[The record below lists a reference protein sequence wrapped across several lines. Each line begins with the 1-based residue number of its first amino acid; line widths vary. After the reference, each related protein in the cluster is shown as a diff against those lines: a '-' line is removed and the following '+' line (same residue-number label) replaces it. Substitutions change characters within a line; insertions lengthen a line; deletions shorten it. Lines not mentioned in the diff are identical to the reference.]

1 MGSFSNKKGSS
12 FSNTLHSVVVILG
25 ILMVGTALSLAG
37 CAKKEEPPVLEPLE
51 GDIND
56 LATEFIQTL
65 AAEDFE
71 AATSYF
77 DAQMLKA
84 LPISQLEGAW
94 KQVIGQFGAYK
105 EELSRK
111 QEVSEGYD
119 VIIVTAQFENAP
131 LNLRMVFNA
140 DHRMSGFFFLPAEDN
155 LTETPPYET
164 PHYAD
169 LKRIVERE
177 VVIGEG
183 DWALPGTLTLPVEG
197 MQNAQGLP
205 AVILVHGSGPNDR
218 DETIGPNKPFK
229 DIALGLAS
237 EGVAV
242 LRYDKRT
249 LVHGQKIMAEMPDL
263 TVQEES
269 IEDALLAIEL
279 LKSLPEVDPSRIYVL
294 GHSLGGMLAP
304 RIGVQSRDLAGLI
317 IMAGAAR
324 PLEVLMLEQM
334 TYLAGIDGEVTDY
347 EKENLAEVEKH
358 VARIQDPKLDPQT
371 PPDQLLG
378 VSAAYW
384 LDLQG
389 YQPVEVAK
397 TLNLKLLILQG
408 ERDYQVTMEDF
419 GIWEAALSGRNGVV
433 LKSFPAL
440 NHLMM
445 TGGGDGTEGAESGGL
460 STPEEYN
467 VANHVDAEVIQS
479 ILEFVK

>member
-1 MGSFSNKKGSS
+1 MFLITGA
-12 FSNTLHSVVVILG
+12 LL
-25 ILMVGTALSLAG
+25 LTAVLTLAG
-37 CAKKEEPPVLEPLE
+37 CAKKEEPPALEPLE
-51 GDIND
+51 GDINA
-56 LATEFIQTL
+56 LATEFIETL
-65 AAEDFE
+65 AAEDFQG
-71 AATSYF
+71 ATSYF
-77 DAQMLKA
+77 DAEMLKA
-84 LPISQLEGAW
+84 LPAAQLEGAW

-105 EELSRK
+105 EEVTRK

-119 VIIVTAQFENAP
+119 VIIVTAQFEKSP

-140 DHRMSGFFFLPAEDN
+140 DHRMSGLFFQPAEN
-155 LTETPPYET
+155 IETEMPAYET

-169 LKRIVERE
+169 LERLVERE

-183 DWALPGTLTLPVEG
+183 AWALPGTLTLPVVG
-197 MQNAQGLP
+197 ADNAEGLP
-205 AVILVHGSGPNDR
+205 VVILVHGSGPNDR

-229 DIALGLAS
+229 DLALGLAS

-249 LVHGQKIMAEMPDL
+249 LVHGQKLMAEMPDL

-269 IEDALLAIEL
+269 IEDVLLAIEL
-279 LKSLPEVDPSRIYVL
+279 VKSLPEVDPSRIYVL

-334 TYLAGIDGEVTDY
+334 TYLAGIDGEVTEY
-347 EKENLAEVEKH
+347 EKANLTEVEKH

-389 YQPVEVAK
+389 YQPAEVAK

-419 GIWEAALSGRNGVV
+419 RIWAAALSGRNGVT
-433 LKSFPAL
+433 LKSFPEL

-445 TGGGDGTEGAESGGL
+445 AGGGVEGAESGTL
-460 STPEEYN
+460 STPDEYN
-467 VANHVDAEVIQS
+467 VANHVDVAVVQS